1 MDPLVSI
8 IVPVYNAENYI
19 ERCVESILGQEYQNI
34 EVILADDGST
44 DKSGRICDD
53 IAEKDKRVIVIHKEN
68 TGVSDTRNIA
78 IERAAGVYLQFVDS
92 DDWLAPN
99 ATELLVRTARVNEC
113 DLVISDFY
121 RVVGDRVSQKGDI
134 EDDSLMTREE
144 FAGYMMENPADFY
157 YGVLWNK
164 LYRREIIVEHN
175 LRMDK
180 NISWCED
187 FMFNLEYIRFAERF
201 MAVQVPIYY
210 YVWRKGS
217 LVSQGAS
224 GISGT
229 IKMKLTV
236 FEYYNNFYKHILDE
250 KDYEKNKRQV
260 YRFLVDSAGDGVV
273 LPAIFPSSVKLGEE
287 RISISEEAVAGEG
300 IFMDDY
306 RRRKFMEYCMESAAK
321 KYSLSYQEIKILL
334 YLSHTSASITKKE
347 LADIVG
353 ISRSSLSLGIKK
365 LIGKN
370 YIKIEDVKNPKGMP
384 EGGSHEVQTG
394 KRFKAQILSEAEP
407 VMNEINAS
415 FSRYEHGMFSGFS
428 EEELSEYARLEEKI
442 KGNIQ
447 RVLQ

>member
-8 IVPVYNAENYI
+8 IVPIYNAEKYLK
-19 ERCVESILGQEYQNI
+19 RCVESILNQEYRNV

-44 DKSGRICDD
+44 DNSGIICDE
-53 IAEKDKRVIVIHKEN
+53 IAERDNRVIVIHKDN
-68 TGVSDTRNIA
+68 TGVSDTRNTA
-78 IERAAGVYLQFVDS
+78 IKRAGGIYLQFVDS

-99 ATELLVRTARVNEC
+99 ATELLVRTARVNDC
-113 DLVISDFY
+113 DMVISDFY

-134 EDDSLMTREE
+134 DEEKLMTREE
-144 FAGYMMENPADFY
+144 FAGHMMENPADFY

-164 LYRREIIVEHN
+164 LYKKSIIKEHG
-175 LRMDK
+175 LYMDE

-187 FMFNLEYIRFAERF
+187 FMFNLEYIRFAETF

-224 GISGT
+224 GITGT

-250 KDYEKNKRQV
+250 KDYEKNRLQV

-287 RISISEEAVAGEG
+287 TISVSEEAVAGEG
-300 IFMDDY
+300 IFMEDY

-321 KYSLSYQEIKILL
+321 KYALSYQEIKILL
-334 YLSHTSASITKKE
+334 YFSHTSVAVTKRE

-353 ISRSSLSLGIKK
+353 VSRSGLSLGIKR
-365 LIGKN
+365 LTTRN
-370 YIKIEDVKNPKGMP
+370 YIKIEEVKSPKEISDGCMKEAP
-384 EGGSHEVQTG
+384 AG
-394 KRFKAQILSEAEP
+394 KKFKAQILPDAGP

-415 FSRYEHGMFSGFS
+415 FSRYEHSMFSGFS
-428 EEELSEYARLEEKI
+428 ERELIEYAKLEEKI

>member
-384 EGGSHEVQTG
+384 EGSSHEVQTG

-428 EEELSEYARLEEKI
+428 EEELIEYARLEEKI